1 MFPFS
6 SFRGRFREPLAIR
19 RRGIALYFFQA
30 DVACCNP
37 MRRVSNLGQSH
48 GLCLAQA
55 VKKAI
60 NNRPQIWFTG
70 MNNSVSVL
78 RSVLPRPDVSKLS
91 ASLALRDRLKKTGC
105 ALSLGSVEK
114 LDQNQKSKGTSFD
127 KSDGWNV
134 LGRKPNCGYQ

>member
-1 MFPFS
+1 MFVGYKLNQGFLLPDEPVCGYLQGYYRRLLTGWSLVRIRPGEPLPNSTVDLSRFFRFFPNLVCGFTVFPFS

-48 GLCLAQA
+48 GLCLAQP

-60 NNRPQIWFTG
+60 NNRPQI
-70 MNNSVSVL
+70 
-78 RSVLPRPDVSKLS
+78 
-91 ASLALRDRLKKTGC
+91 
-105 ALSLGSVEK
+105 
-114 LDQNQKSKGTSFD
+114 
-127 KSDGWNV
+127 
-134 LGRKPNCGYQ
+134 